1 MNWGPWSHPGY
12 AEVLAL
18 VEERAGLVPPSCP
31 ASAEEG
37 IARAMSRAGVKDFDA
52 YRLRL
57 VDDPAALDDLLIEL
71 TVGETYFFRTPE
83 HFEHLRGVVL
93 PDLRERH
100 GPGHTARLWSAAC
113 SSGEE
118 PYSIA
123 ALLMTEGW
131 EQHMAVYAT
140 DVSRGALARA
150 RKAQY
155 GDWSLRGGWADR
167 MRIHLRAEGRRYLL
181 SPEVQKQ
188 VRFSYLNLA
197 LDTWPSP
204 ESGIWKLDVI
214 FCRNVL
220 IYFNRPTIEAVARRL
235 HDALDE
241 GGYLFTGPSD
251 PPLGGLAPLESVLTE
266 WGVLYRRPLHGVSLS
281 VPFPS
286 AVPSA
291 WAEPTGAATPWSPSS
306 TGLPGPHETA
316 ATTAPSW
323 GAGGRA
329 DAAQPTARYA
339 PGASAPSPGFGRGPA
354 TGPGVNPSGGFGSAT
369 GASHGAPTS
378 GGFGSAAGPSA
389 SNIGGIGSSPTPGQR
404 ASHPGGPGFATGLS
418 ASNLVGAS
426 PAPGHGALP
435 PGSPRSTP
443 GTGPLPSDK
452 QPRAPSATA
461 VQAARQALARG
472 NWREAAQHLGAL
484 DADAD
489 TAALAVRALANL
501 DASAAIYASTEAA
514 ARHPLVAGLRYLESL
529 LLLGQGRLADAERAV
544 RQALYLEPT
553 LIVAWLILGR
563 VLRRHG
569 DTAGAVKAWRE
580 AEQLCNAL
588 PSDAPVPHAD
598 GESASRLAEVARGER
613 SRMEAALA
621 AGEELS

>member
-1 MNWGPWSHPGY
+1 MNWGPWSHPGH
-12 AEVLAL
+12 AAVLAL

-37 IARAMSRAGVKDFDA
+37 IARAMERAGLKDFDA
-52 YRLRL
+52 YRVRL
-57 VDDPAALDDLLIEL
+57 TEDPSALDDLLIEL

-83 HFEHLRGVVL
+83 HFEHLRSVVL
-93 PDLRERH
+93 PELRERH
-100 GPGHTARLWSAAC
+100 GPDHTARMWSSAC

-123 ALLMTEGW
+123 ALLMGEGW
-131 EQHMAVYAT
+131 DEHVAVYAT

-150 RKAQY
+150 RKAHY

-167 MRIHLRAEGRRYLL
+167 MHPHLRAEGRRYVL
-181 SPEVQKQ
+181 SPEVRKR

-197 LDTWPSP
+197 LDTWPSAD
-204 ESGIWKLDVI
+204 SGIWKLDVI

-251 PPLGGLAPLESVLTE
+251 PPLGGLAPLESILTE
-266 WGVLYRRPLHGVSLS
+266 WGVLYRRPLPGATLSLP
-281 VPFPS
+281 VPAAWTEPP
-286 AVPSA
+286 AVTA
-291 WAEPTGAATPWSPSS
+291 PTSTTAPAWSPSS
-306 TGLPGPHETA
+306 TGVPGTA
-316 ATTAPSW
+316 MGTTSLGTTAPGRAGTGTATGITSPGLPGGSGTSAMPS
-323 GAGGRA
+323 GAITGRPSPAWNAPGADGGRA
-329 DAAQPTARYA
+329 GGTPT
-339 PGASAPSPGFGRGPA
+339 
-354 TGPGVNPSGGFGSAT
+354 
-369 GASHGAPTS
+369 H
-378 GGFGSAAGPSA
+378 AAGP
-389 SNIGGIGSSPTPGQR
+389 
-404 ASHPGGPGFATGLS
+404 
-418 ASNLVGAS
+418 
-426 PAPGHGALP
+426 
-435 PGSPRSTP
+435 PRSAQ
-443 GTGPLPSDK
+443 GTMAGTSAPEKPTH
-452 QPRAPSATA
+452 APSAA
-461 VQAARQALARG
+461 AMHAARQALARG
-472 NWREAAQHLGAL
+472 HWREAAQHLGAL
-484 DADAD
+484 DSDAD

-501 DASAAIYASTEAA
+501 DAAAAVYACTEAA

-529 LLLGQGRLADAERAV
+529 LLLGQGRAADAERAV

-569 DTAGAVKAWRE
+569 DTSGAMKAWRE

-588 PSDAPVPHAD
+588 PPDAPVPHAD

>member
-37 IARAMSRAGVKDFDA
+37 IARAMERAGLKDFDA
-52 YRLRL
+52 YRVRL
-57 VDDPAALDDLLIEL
+57 TEEPAAMDDLLIEL

-83 HFEHLRGVVL
+83 HFEHMRSVVL
-93 PDLRERH
+93 PELRERH
-100 GPGHTARLWSAAC
+100 GPDHTARLWSAAC

-123 ALLMTEGW
+123 ALLLGEGW
-131 EQHMAVYAT
+131 DARMTVYAT

-150 RKAQY
+150 RKAHY

-167 MRIHLRAEGRRYLL
+167 MRAHLRADGRRYIL
-181 SPEVQKQ
+181 SPEVQKR

-197 LDTWPSP
+197 LDTWPSAD
-204 ESGIWKLDVI
+204 SGIWKLDVI

-241 GGYLFTGPSD
+241 GGYLYTGPSD
-251 PPLGGLAPLESVLTE
+251 PPLGGLAPLESILTE
-266 WGVLYRRPLHGVSLS
+266 WGVLYRRPLHGATLSLP
-281 VPFPS
+281 VPAAWTEPP
-286 AVPSA
+286 AVTAP
-291 WAEPTGAATPWSPSS
+291 AATTAPAWSPSS
-306 TGLPGPHETA
+306 TGVPGA
-316 ATTAPSW
+316 ATGATPLGTTAPGLPGDSEASSGTALP
-323 GAGGRA
+323 GAGK
-329 DAAQPTARYA
+329 
-339 PGASAPSPGFGRGPA
+339 PA
-354 TGPGVNPSGGFGSAT
+354 
-369 GASHGAPTS
+369 
-378 GGFGSAAGPSA
+378 
-389 SNIGGIGSSPTPGQR
+389 
-404 ASHPGGPGFATGLS
+404 
-418 ASNLVGAS
+418 
-426 PAPGHGALP
+426 
-435 PGSPRSTP
+435 
-443 GTGPLPSDK
+443 
-452 QPRAPSATA
+452 RAPSATA
-461 VQAARQALARG
+461 LHAARQALARG
-472 NWREAAQHLGAL
+472 HWREAAQHLGAL
-484 DADAD
+484 DSDAD
-489 TAALAVRALANL
+489 TAELAVRALANL
-501 DASAAIYASTEAA
+501 DAAAAVYACTEAA
-514 ARHPLVAGLRYLESL
+514 ARHPLVPGLRYLEAL
-529 LLLGQGRLADAERAV
+529 LLLGQGRAADAERAV

-569 DTAGAVKAWRE
+569 DTSGAMKAWRE
-580 AEQLCNAL
+580 AEQLCDAL
-588 PSDAPVPHAD
+588 PPGAPVPHAD

>member
-37 IARAMSRAGVKDFDA
+37 IARAMARAGLKDFDA
-52 YRLRL
+52 YRARL
-57 VDDPAALDDLLIEL
+57 LEAPAALDDLLIEL

-93 PDLRERH
+93 PELRERH
-100 GPGHTARLWSAAC
+100 GPEHTARLWSAAC

-123 ALLMTEGW
+123 ALLMSEGW
-131 EQHMAVYAT
+131 SEHMSVYAT

-150 RKAQY
+150 RQAHY

-167 MRIHLRAEGRRYLL
+167 MRAHLRAEGRRYVL
-181 SPEVQKQ
+181 SPEVQKR

-197 LDTWPSP
+197 LDTWPSAD
-204 ESGIWKLDVI
+204 SGIWKLDVI

-266 WGVLYRRPLHGVSLS
+266 WGVFYRRPLAGASLS
-281 VPFPS
+281 LPIP
-286 AVPSA
+286 AA
-291 WAEPTGAATPWSPSS
+291 WTEPPTVAATTAPTWSPSS
-306 TGLPGPHETA
+306 TG
-316 ATTAPSW
+316 
-323 GAGGRA
+323 
-329 DAAQPTARYA
+329 A
-339 PGASAPSPGFGRGPA
+339 PGAGTAAHPGIRPPGQPGGTGTMTGRPGAAASPRPGDAGADAPPGKA
-354 TGPGVNPSGGFGSAT
+354 TGP
-369 GASHGAPTS
+369 
-378 GGFGSAAGPSA
+378 
-389 SNIGGIGSSPTPGQR
+389 
-404 ASHPGGPGFATGLS
+404 
-418 ASNLVGAS
+418 GAS
-426 PAPGHGALP
+426 PAPERQG
-435 PGSPRSTP
+435 
-443 GTGPLPSDK
+443 
-452 QPRAPSATA
+452 RAPSAA
-461 VQAARQALARG
+461 ALHAARQALSRG
-472 NWREAAQHLGAL
+472 HWREAAQHLGAL
-484 DADAD
+484 DPDPD
-489 TAALAVRALANL
+489 TAATAVRALANL
-501 DASAAIYASTEAA
+501 DAAAAVYACAEAA
-514 ARHPLVAGLRYLESL
+514 TRHPLVAGLRYLESL

-553 LIVAWLILGR
+553 LVVAWLILGR

-569 DTAGAVKAWRE
+569 DPAGAVKAWRE
-580 AEQLCNAL
+580 AEHLCDAL
-588 PSDAPVPHAD
+588 PPDAPLPHAD

>member
-12 AEVLAL
+12 AAVLAL

-37 IARAMSRAGVKDFDA
+37 IARAMERAGLKDFDA
-52 YRLRL
+52 YRVRL
-57 VDDPAALDDLLIEL
+57 AEEPSALDDLLIEL

-83 HFEHLRGVVL
+83 HFEHLRSVVL
-93 PDLRERH
+93 PELRERH
-100 GPGHTARLWSAAC
+100 GPDHTARMWSAAC

-123 ALLMTEGW
+123 ALLLGEGW
-131 EQHMAVYAT
+131 DEHMAVHAT

-150 RKAQY
+150 RKAHY

-167 MRIHLRAEGRRYLL
+167 MRAHLRAEGRRYVL
-181 SPEVQKQ
+181 SPEVRKR

-197 LDTWPSP
+197 LDTWPSAD
-204 ESGIWKLDVI
+204 SGIWKLDVI

-251 PPLGGLAPLESVLTE
+251 PPLGGLAPLESILTE
-266 WGVLYRRPLHGVSLS
+266 WGVLYRRPLPGATLSLP
-281 VPFPS
+281 VP
-286 AVPSA
+286 
-291 WAEPTGAATPWSPSS
+291 AAWSPSS
-306 TGLPGPHETA
+306 TGVPGTA
-316 ATTAPSW
+316 TGTTSLGTTAPGLPS
-323 GAGGRA
+323 GSESSTR
-329 DAAQPTARYA
+329 TAL
-339 PGASAPSPGFGRGPA
+339 PGASAPSHPG
-354 TGPGVNPSGGFGSAT
+354 
-369 GASHGAPTS
+369 
-378 GGFGSAAGPSA
+378 GSAARTTTPAWSPPGAGGTSA
-389 SNIGGIGSSPTPGQR
+389 QAEGTRAAGQPQASAGSVLGNTAGTGAP
-404 ASHPGGPGFATGLS
+404 ASRS
-418 ASNLVGAS
+418 
-426 PAPGHGALP
+426 GALP
-435 PGSPRSTP
+435 RAETP
-443 GTGPLPSDK
+443 TH
-452 QPRAPSATA
+452 APSAA
-461 VQAARQALARG
+461 AMHAARQALARG
-472 NWREAAQHLGAL
+472 HWREAAQHLGAL
-484 DADAD
+484 DSDAD

-501 DASAAIYASTEAA
+501 DAAAAVYACTEAA
-514 ARHPLVAGLRYLESL
+514 TRHPLVAGLRYLESL
-529 LLLGQGRLADAERAV
+529 LLLGQGRAADAERAV

-553 LIVAWLILGR
+553 LVVAWLILGR

-569 DTAGAVKAWRE
+569 DTSGALKAWRE

-588 PSDAPVPHAD
+588 PPDAPVPHAD
-598 GESASRLAEVARGER
+598 GENASRLAEVARGER

>member
-1 MNWGPWSHPGY
+1 VSWGPWSHPGY

-18 VEERAGLVPPSCP
+18 VEARAGLVPPSCP

-37 IARAMSRAGVKDFDA
+37 VARAMTRAGENDFGT
-52 YRLRL
+52 YRSRL
-57 VDDPAALDDLLIEL
+57 QEDPAALDDLLMEL

-93 PDLRERH
+93 PELRERH
-100 GPGHTARLWSAAC
+100 GPGHTARIWSAAC

-131 EQHMAVYAT
+131 EQHMTVYAT

-150 RKAQY
+150 HRAQY

-167 MRIHLRAEGRRYLL
+167 MRPHLRAEGRRYVL
-181 SPEVQKQ
+181 SPEVQKH

-235 HDALDE
+235 HDALDD

-251 PPLGGLAPLESVLTE
+251 PPLGGLAPLETLLTE
-266 WGVLYRRPLHGVSLS
+266 WGVLYRRPLPGASPS
-281 VPFPS
+281 RPVPASGATESEPPG
-286 AVPSA
+286 ALAARPPPAARAPDAPALPSA
-291 WAEPTGAATPWSPSS
+291 WA
-306 TGLPGPHETA
+306 PGFEH
-316 ATTAPSW
+316 
-323 GAGGRA
+323 
-329 DAAQPTARYA
+329 A
-339 PGASAPSPGFGRGPA
+339 PGATPSPLA
-354 TGPGVNPSGGFGSAT
+354 APGVMPPRP
-369 GASHGAPTS
+369 GAGTSTPGAP
-378 GGFGSAAGPSA
+378 PPV
-389 SNIGGIGSSPTPGQR
+389 N
-404 ASHPGGPGFATGLS
+404 
-418 ASNLVGAS
+418 
-426 PAPGHGALP
+426 GHGATP
-435 PGSPRSTP
+435 PPARGGAPHVP
-443 GTGPLPSDK
+443 EN
-452 QPRAPSATA
+452 QPRAPSAA
-461 VQAARQALARG
+461 ALHSARQALARG
-472 NWREAAQHLGAL
+472 HWREAAQHLGAL
-484 DADAD
+484 GDDPD
-489 TAALAVRALANL
+489 TAALAVRTLANL
-501 DASAAIYASTEAA
+501 DAEAAIYASTEAA

-563 VLRRHG
+563 VLRRNG

-580 AEQLCNAL
+580 AELLCAAL
-588 PSDAPVPHAD
+588 PPDAPVPHSD
-598 GESASRLAEVARGER
+598 GESARRLAEVARGER

-621 AGEELS
+621 ANEGLS

>member
-1 MNWGPWSHPGY
+1 
-12 AEVLAL
+12 
-18 VEERAGLVPPSCP
+18 
-31 ASAEEG
+31 
-37 IARAMSRAGVKDFDA
+37 MSRAGVKDFDA

-57 VDDPAALDDLLIEL
+57 VEDPAALDDLLIEL

-83 HFEHLRGVVL
+83 HFEHLRAVVL

-123 ALLMTEGW
+123 ALLMAEGW

-167 MRIHLRAEGRRYLL
+167 MRAHLRAEGRRYLL

-251 PPLGGLAPLESVLTE
+251 PPLGGLAPLESILTE
-266 WGVLYRRPLHGVSLS
+266 WGVLYRRPLHGASLS
-281 VPFPS
+281 MPFPS

-291 WAEPTGAATPWSPSS
+291 WTEPTTAATPWSPSS

-316 ATTAPSW
+316 ATAAPAW
-323 GAGGRA
+323 GTGGRVE
-329 DAAQPTARYA
+329 AAQPASRPAPGTSGHGPATA
-339 PGASAPSPGFGRGPA
+339 PGAQPPGGFGAASAPGPGPGSFRPGDTGSATGRGASSAGP
-354 TGPGVNPSGGFGSAT
+354 TGSVPGAGHDAPRSGGFGSIPGQGGF
-369 GASHGAPTS
+369 GAASALGQRPQPLGGPHSAPGSSHGAP
-378 GGFGSAAGPSA
+378 PSA
-389 SNIGGIGSSPTPGQR
+389 E
-404 ASHPGGPGFATGLS
+404 
-418 ASNLVGAS
+418 
-426 PAPGHGALP
+426 
-435 PGSPRSTP
+435 
-443 GTGPLPSDK
+443 K

-501 DASAAIYASTEAA
+501 DASAAIYASTEAS

-580 AEQLCNAL
+580 AEHLCDAL
-588 PSDAPVPHAD
+588 PPDAPVPHAD

-621 AGEELS
+621 AGEERS

>member
-1 MNWGPWSHPGY
+1 MSWGPWSHPGY
-12 AEVLAL
+12 TEVLAL

-37 IARAMSRAGVKDFDA
+37 IARAMARAGLKDFDA
-52 YRLRL
+52 YRVRL
-57 VDDPAALDDLLIEL
+57 LEEPAALDDLLIEL

-100 GPGHTARLWSAAC
+100 GPDHTARIWSAAC

-150 RKAQY
+150 RKAHY
-155 GDWSLRGGWADR
+155 GDWSLRGNWADR
-167 MRIHLRAEGRRYLL
+167 MRAHLRAEGRRYVL
-181 SPEVQKQ
+181 SPEVQKH

-235 HDALDE
+235 HDALEE

-266 WGVLYRRPLHGVSLS
+266 WGVLYRRPLPGASLS
-281 VPFPS
+281 APFPS
-286 AVPSA
+286 ALPTS
-291 WAEPTGAATPWSPSS
+291 WTGAVGGEPGGSATGALEAWSPSS
-306 TGLPGPHETA
+306 TGVPGPHGAATVTAPAWGRDGSLAGSMGGTGPAPASQAMSPGQSAPGTGGPGSVPMPTA
-316 ATTAPSW
+316 AEPRRAGPGMAGPGAAP
-323 GAGGRA
+323 GPAAMGPGRS
-329 DAAQPTARYA
+329 A
-339 PGASAPSPGFGRGPA
+339 PGADTVTAPTDS
-354 TGPGVNPSGGFGSAT
+354 GPG
-369 GASHGAPTS
+369 AS
-378 GGFGSAAGPSA
+378 
-389 SNIGGIGSSPTPGQR
+389 
-404 ASHPGGPGFATGLS
+404 SHSFP
-418 ASNLVGAS
+418 AS
-426 PAPGHGALP
+426 P
-435 PGSPRSTP
+435 
-443 GTGPLPSDK
+443 PLLAEK
-452 QPRAPSATA
+452 QPRAPSAA
-461 VQAARQALARG
+461 AMQAARQSLARG
-472 NWREAAQHLGAL
+472 HWREAAQHLGAL
-484 DADAD
+484 GEDPDA
-489 TAALAVRALANL
+489 AALAVRALANL
-501 DASAAIYASTEAA
+501 DAPAAVYACAEAA
-514 ARHPLVAGLRYLESL
+514 TRHPLVAGLRYLEAL

-580 AEQLCNAL
+580 AEQLCTAL
-588 PSDAPVPHAD
+588 PPDAPVPHAD

>member
-37 IARAMSRAGVKDFDA
+37 IARAMERAGLKDFDA
-52 YRLRL
+52 YRARL
-57 VDDPAALDDLLIEL
+57 TEEPAALDDLLIEL

-83 HFEHLRGVVL
+83 HFEHLRSVVL
-93 PDLRERH
+93 PELRERQ
-100 GPGHTARLWSAAC
+100 GPAHTARLWSAAC

-123 ALLMTEGW
+123 ALLLGEGW
-131 EQHMAVYAT
+131 DERMAVYAT

-150 RKAQY
+150 RKAHY

-167 MRIHLRAEGRRYLL
+167 MRAHLRADGRRYIL
-181 SPEVQKQ
+181 SPEVQKR

-197 LDTWPSP
+197 LDTWPSAD
-204 ESGIWKLDVI
+204 SGIWKLDVI

-241 GGYLFTGPSD
+241 GGYLYTGPSD
-251 PPLGGLAPLESVLTE
+251 PPLGGLAPLESILTE
-266 WGVLYRRPLHGVSLS
+266 WGVLYRRPLPGATLSLP
-281 VPFPS
+281 VPAAWTEPP
-286 AVPSA
+286 AVTAPA
-291 WAEPTGAATPWSPSS
+291 AATAPAWSPSS
-306 TGLPGPHETA
+306 TGVPGTAAGTPSPGLPGGSETR
-316 ATTAPSW
+316 TAPAW
-323 GAGGRA
+323 NAPGAEGGRA
-329 DAAQPTARYA
+329 D
-339 PGASAPSPGFGRGPA
+339 
-354 TGPGVNPSGGFGSAT
+354 
-369 GASHGAPTS
+369 GAPTH
-378 GGFGSAAGPSA
+378 AAGPSRSA
-389 SNIGGIGSSPTPGQR
+389 QEATPGPR
-404 ASHPGGPGFATGLS
+404 
-418 ASNLVGAS
+418 
-426 PAPGHGALP
+426 APGKPAH
-435 PGSPRSTP
+435 
-443 GTGPLPSDK
+443 
-452 QPRAPSATA
+452 APSATA
-461 VQAARQALARG
+461 LHAARQALARG
-472 NWREAAQHLGAL
+472 HWREAAQHLGAL
-484 DADAD
+484 DSDAD

-501 DASAAIYASTEAA
+501 DAAAAVYACTEAA
-514 ARHPLVAGLRYLESL
+514 TRHPLVPGLRYLEAL
-529 LLLGQGRLADAERAV
+529 LLLGQGRTADAERAV

-569 DTAGAVKAWRE
+569 DTSGAMKAWRE
-580 AEQLCNAL
+580 AEQLCDAL
-588 PSDAPVPHAD
+588 PPDAPVSHAD